1 MSESDQ
7 REPVDE
13 ASSDGPELD
22 IHHFDDE
29 GMIKLFEPDEMGAYI
44 VVDEYNLMP
53 LCECA

>member
-7 REPVDE
+7 REPVE
-13 ASSDGPELD
+13 EPTTDGPELD
-22 IHHFDDE
+22 LLHYEDE
-29 GMIKLFEPDEMGAYI
+29 GVIKLFEPDEMGAYI